1 MDNNSLD
8 SKDEKILKTGR
19 QRLPE
24 WIRVKA
30 HAGIGRKKVTKIL
43 SEKGLHT
50 VCESAKCPNLGEC
63 WHKQTATFM
72 ILGDICTRNCQFC
85 AVKHGE
91 PGKVDLDEPDKVAKA
106 VKEMNLKYAVV
117 TSVTRDDLTDGGA
130 SIFAETIKKI
140 KEYSSGKILVEVLTP
155 DFDGNLDALKIVLDA
170 NPTVFNHNLETVKRL
185 SKEIRL
191 HADYDKSLHVL
202 KKAVEISGGKIPV
215 KSGIMV
221 GMGET
226 DEEVIQALD
235 DLKEVGVS
243 ILTIGQYL
251 PPNSNKWKLKR
262 YVHPDVFEQWK
273 KYALSIGFRHVA
285 SSPLVRSSYCAE
297 ELLDN

>member
-1 MDNNSLD
+1 MLKT
-8 SKDEKILKTGR
+8 KDDKILKTGR

-30 HAGIGRKKVTKIL
+30 HAGTGRKKVTEIL
-43 SEKGLHT
+43 DKMGLHT

-85 AVKHGE
+85 AVTHGE
-91 PGKVDLDEPDKVAKA
+91 PGKLDLDEPDKVAKA
-106 VKEMNLKYAVV
+106 VKKMNLKYAVV
-117 TSVTRDDLTDGGA
+117 TSVTRDDLSDGGA
-130 SIFAETIKKI
+130 SVFAEVIKKI
-140 KEYSSGKILVEVLTP
+140 REYNSDKTLIEVLTS
-155 DFDGNLDALKIVLDA
+155 DFDGNLEALKIVLDA
-170 NPTVFNHNLETVKRL
+170 KPTVFNHNLETVKRL

-191 HADYDKSLHVL
+191 HADYDKSLYIL
-202 KKAVEISGGKIPV
+202 KKASELSGGKIPI

-226 DEEVIQALD
+226 DEEVIQCLD
-235 DLKEVGVS
+235 DLRAVGVS

-262 YVHPDVFEQWK
+262 YVHPDVFEEWK
-273 KYALSIGFRHVA
+273 KYALSIGFKHVA

-297 ELLDN
+297 ELLGD